1 MTDNRAVVEI
11 EQDTERELIANVRSI
26 HSRTSAGAF
35 SQPTTGVYA
44 AAGERGAVA
53 VSAPRLGATP
63 ILLTVA
69 VYSGAVCIGALVSLN
84 MLHWFWRQLQ

>member
-11 EQDTERELIANVRSI
+11 EQDTARGLIAS
-26 HSRTSAGAF
+26 
-35 SQPTTGVYA
+35 
-44 AAGERGAVA
+44 ERGAVA
-53 VSAPRLGATP
+53 VSAPTLGATP